1 MTHTDALVRWFR
13 EQVDADLANLAEDA
27 KRCNAARERGE
38 QGVEMLPKPD
48 LEALDRY
55 WAYRKFIDQY
65 EHFHR
70 EWSKHGRED
79 FEVADALLRALASA
93 YQCREGYDEDE
104 WAP

>member
-13 EQVDADLANLAEDA
+13 EQAEADFANLADEA
-27 KRCNAARERGE
+27 IRYNAAHDRCE
-38 QGVEMLPKPD
+38 QDADMPPKPD

-55 WAYRKFIDQY
+55 WAYIKFIDQY